1 MANEVVQALEV
12 AALGRSPRD
21 SRQCKKVPVGP
32 ASVPAVG
39 VLPRRV
45 PGEE

>member
-1 MANEVVQALEV
+1 MANEVVEALEV

-21 SRQCKKVPVGP
+21 SPQSEKVPVGP

-39 VLPRRV
+39 DLPRRV